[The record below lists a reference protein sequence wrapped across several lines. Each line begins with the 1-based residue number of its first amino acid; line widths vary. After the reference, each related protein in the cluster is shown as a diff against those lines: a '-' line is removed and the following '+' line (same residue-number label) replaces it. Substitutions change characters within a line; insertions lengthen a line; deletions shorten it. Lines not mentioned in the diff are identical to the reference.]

1 MSQGGLFL
9 SVSVENSPTDGYFHY
24 FKPPSIVSS
33 PKIGQA
39 LPSNR
44 VIYLKQNQKQISI
57 IKSKTTKDHMTDVG
71 TPNKKQDNSQG
82 ISNASQVTKF
92 GGDKD
97 TLVLLN
103 AVADRLKRTKG
114 LLLPI
119 NDKENRQIRY
129 EPECA
134 SETNGCDFLDI
145 IEKENVSRETEL

>member
-1 MSQGGLFL
+1 MFL
-9 SVSVENSPTDGYFHY
+9 SVSVENSPAAGYFHY
-24 FKPPSIVSS
+24 FKPSSIVSS
-33 PKIGQA
+33 WKIGQA

-44 VIYLKQNQKQISI
+44 IAYLKQNQKQVSI
-57 IKSKTTKDHMTDVG
+57 IKSKTTEDHTTDVG
-71 TPNKKQDNSQG
+71 TPKKNQDNSKDT
-82 ISNASQVTKF
+82 SNASQITKF

-97 TLVLLN
+97 TLILLN
-103 AVADRLKRTKG
+103 AVADRLKETKG

-119 NDKENRQIRY
+119 NDKESRQIRH